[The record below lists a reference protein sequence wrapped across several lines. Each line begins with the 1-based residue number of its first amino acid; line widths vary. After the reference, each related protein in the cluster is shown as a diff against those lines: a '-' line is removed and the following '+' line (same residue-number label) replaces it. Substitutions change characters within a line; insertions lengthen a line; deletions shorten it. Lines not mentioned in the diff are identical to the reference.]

1 MEIEKKEVVSKYYN
15 HELKL
20 FGNIEYKVQV
30 EDITQMELIAVNS
43 AKSNVIIP
51 HTSGRYQVKR
61 FRKATCPIVE
71 RLVNSMMR
79 HGRNTGKKNKAI
91 MIVKQALDIV
101 GLVSGKNPLDS
112 LLKAISNG
120 GPREDS
126 ARAGG
131 AGQAKKSSV
140 DVSPMR
146 RINLS
151 IYMMCTGARKAAFR
165 TSRSIGECLA
175 DEILA
180 CAQGSV
186 SSFAIRK
193 KEDVERG
200 AKANR

>member
-79 HGRNTGKKNKAI
+79 HGRNTGKKVKAI
-91 MIVKQALDIV
+91 
-101 GLVSGKNPLDS
+101 
-112 LLKAISNG
+112 
-120 GPREDS
+120 
-126 ARAGG
+126 
-131 AGQAKKSSV
+131 
-140 DVSPMR
+140 
-146 RINLS
+146 RI
-151 IYMMCTGARKAAFR
+151 IRHAF
-165 TSRSIGECLA
+165 
-175 DEILA
+175 
-180 CAQGSV
+180 
-186 SSFAIRK
+186 
-193 KEDVERG
+193 
-200 AKANR
+200 